1 MLGQKTSLDN
11 CCGAIGVKGKICRF
25 PKGEGTTHPG
35 VGRCYMHGGIAKTE
49 NKYKGNY
56 RTGPRTPE
64 GKKKIP
70 MNKRKLGLYGS
81 VLTGADRVRYQK
93 VQDEELGDVMLSS
106 FHLLHAR
113 ILGVMEGDAKLP
125 RQEKTLMAAAKILQE
140 QGELEEEFVEELR
153 LRLLNFDVERM
164 ARVLNSS
171 IGLAQ
176 SAVHLD
182 RAKESEQQINIF
194 RQAFVQI
201 LRESNDPIARQI
213 VLSSIERLKLEAG
226 IPTKMINNMLR
237 RGNKPLETVE
247 VLSSDTSALSDNL
260 ASAEALPEGS
270 QEISDRPPEEPNQKT
285 DPN

>member
-1 MLGQKTSLDN
+1 MPL
-11 CCGAIGVKGKICRF
+11 
-25 PKGEGTTHPG
+25 
-35 VGRCYMHGGIAKTE
+35 
-49 NKYKGNY
+49 
-56 RTGPRTPE
+56 
-64 GKKKIP
+64 
-70 MNKRKLGLYGS
+70 NKRKLGIYGT
-81 VLTGADRVRYQK
+81 VLTGADRVRYER
-93 VQDEELGDVMLSS
+93 VQEEELSDVMKSS

-260 ASAEALPEGS
+260 ASAEALPEGT
-270 QEISDRPPEEPNQKT
+270 EESDRTPEEADQKT
-285 DPN
+285 DPS

>member
-1 MLGQKTSLDN
+1 MPKRTNGRNSRN
-11 CCGAIGVKGKICRF
+11 ICGAIGTRGRVCQHGKGA
-25 PKGEGTTHPG
+25 GTSHPG
-35 VGRCYMHGGIAKTE
+35 IGRCYMHGGELKDNHKNNRYRPGPITE
-49 NKYKGNY
+49 
-56 RTGPRTPE
+56 E
-64 GKKKIP
+64 GKKKMP
-70 MNKRKLGLYGS
+70 LNKRKLGIYGT
-81 VLTGADRVRYQK
+81 VLTGADRVRYER
-93 VQDEELGDVMLSS
+93 VQEEELSDVMKSS

-260 ASAEALPEGS
+260 ASAEALPEGT
-270 QEISDRPPEEPNQKT
+270 EESDRTPEEADQKT
-285 DPN
+285 DPS